1 MDKDAKESKERI
13 DPEREEMEKRG
24 RQKERKKREEVHG
37 ELLVSS
43 FNVYHKSIIFAS
55 LLTLFS
61 FNNPHVCIELTEKM
75 RLAKEDT

>member
-37 ELLVSS
+37 ELLNERSVS
-43 FNVYHKSIIFAS
+43 KDA
-55 LLTLFS
+55 
-61 FNNPHVCIELTEKM
+61 KM
-75 RLAKEDT
+75 IDL